1 MYIDTKIKYCRS
13 HFVQDCYLSEDGSEL
28 VVPFNIVETMA
39 VLTKCSFDESHRQP
53 ISNLGGIPAIAD
65 LIQVNRPLS
74 FHETVHSNSMRVVF
88 SMWDTVKF

>member
-1 MYIDTKIKYCRS
+1 MKYHPS

-28 VVPFNIVETMA
+28 VIPFNIVETMA

-65 LIQVNRPLS
+65 LIQVN
-74 FHETVHSNSMRVVF
+74 
-88 SMWDTVKF
+88 